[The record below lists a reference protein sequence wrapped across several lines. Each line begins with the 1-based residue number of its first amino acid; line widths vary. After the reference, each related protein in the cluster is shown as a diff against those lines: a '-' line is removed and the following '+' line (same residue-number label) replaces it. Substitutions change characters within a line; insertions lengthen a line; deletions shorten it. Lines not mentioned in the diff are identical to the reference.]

1 MDQAGGLKE
10 NAAWVLMGGPMMGI
24 AQYDLSAPMIK
35 GTNALTCMVAS
46 EHAPVVENPVCIRC
60 GKCVEVCPMH
70 LAPMYINM
78 YTTACRYEETGK
90 FNVTDCIE
98 CGSCAYTCPAGI
110 SSGPEHPGCQNAA
123 ACPGPEG

>member
-1 MDQAGGLKE
+1 
-10 NAAWVLMGGPMMGI
+10 
-24 AQYDLSAPMIK
+24 
-35 GTNALTCMVAS
+35 
-46 EHAPVVENPVCIRC
+46 
-60 GKCVEVCPMH
+60 MH

-110 SSGPEHPGCQNAA
+110 PLVQNIRVAKMQLRA
-123 ACPGPEG
+123 LAQKAKS